1 MRMGKTNHQSVKRK
15 LLFDW
20 RSVRLG
26 DACSVHPGQHI
37 LEAEY
42 NREKLGI
49 GYLTGPADFGTNH
62 PTVTKWTENPK
73 AWCEPGDVLVTVKG
87 AGVGKINLAPAER
100 VAIGRQLMAIRPK
113 TGHLTQEFLYQI
125 MMTHFSHLQGVA
137 LGATVPGLGREQIE
151 SLIIPLPPLPKQ
163 KRIAAILNEQLAA
176 VERARAAAEAQ
187 LEAAKKLPTAYLRAA
202 FESPEARKWPKKN
215 LGEIC
220 RDVSDGT
227 HFTPTY
233 VASGVPFL
241 SVKNVKE
248 TGLSFTDCRY
258 ITDEQHR
265 EFCRRCRPE
274 RGDVLYTKVGTTGI
288 AKAID
293 TEREFSIFVSVALL
307 KLSLTALPEYVERVL
322 NAPISRVQAAQLT
335 QGIANRN
342 LVLQDLKRIEIPLP
356 SLPEQRRVT
365 MFLNERLLEAERLR
379 RGLEECLNAV
389 NKIPS
394 ALLRQ
399 AFNGEL

>member
-1 MRMGKTNHQSVKRK
+1 MNRQSGRGKLTEGWHWVHFGDVCEIKMGQSPDGSTYNSEGRGIP
-15 LLFDW
+15 LLNGPTEF
-20 RSVRLG
+20 G
-26 DACSVHPGQHI
+26 PVHPTPVQWTTSPLRFAEQGDI
-37 LEAEY
+37 LLCVRGATTGRKNLADQRY
-42 NREKLGI
+42 CI
-49 GYLTGPADFGTNH
+49 GRGLAAIRGNGKQTLTDFLLY
-62 PTVTKWTENPK
+62 
-73 AWCEPGDVLVTVKG
+73 VLDFVTVELLRET
-87 AGVGKINLAPAER
+87 AGSTFPNLPGER
-100 VAIGRQLMAIRPK
+100 LASFK
-113 TGHLTQEFLYQI
+113 
-125 MMTHFSHLQGVA
+125 
-137 LGATVPGLGREQIE
+137 
-151 SLIIPLPPLPKQ
+151 IPLPPLPEQ
-163 KRIAAILNEQLAA
+163 KRIAAILNQQLAA